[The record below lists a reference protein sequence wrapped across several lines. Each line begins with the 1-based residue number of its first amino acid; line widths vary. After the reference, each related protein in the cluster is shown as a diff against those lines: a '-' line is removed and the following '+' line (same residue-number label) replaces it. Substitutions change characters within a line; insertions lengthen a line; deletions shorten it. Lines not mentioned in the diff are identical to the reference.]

1 MSQGLPCSLPRL
13 TILQKLIL
21 AERIQFWLKDSNLF
35 RIVNEY
41 RTSKSLAPL
50 EAPPCSCCTN
60 CQFLYWVEDLLRD
73 PRRQRPGGEVALN
86 TGWTVPQT
94 QLEEYRN
101 MALINYQ
108 RDHPERARL
117 GVPGQAEAGVHPR
130 AEPRLLGLDLSV
142 KRAVDEVDAGEDI
155 LSSRPTK
162 IRRI

>member
-13 TILQKLIL
+13 TVLQKLIL
-21 AERIQFWLKDSNLF
+21 AERIQFWLKDSHLF
-35 RIVNEY
+35 RIINEY
-41 RTSKSLAPL
+41 RISRSLTPL
-50 EAPPCSCCTN
+50 EAPPCSCCIN

-86 TGWTVPQT
+86 AGWTVPQT

-117 GVPGQAEAGVHPR
+117 GVPGEVAAGVHPR